1 MNENKTCTVERA
13 SSSIHIY
20 IREKIGRRGF
30 VEGGKE
36 WGPLNAHH
44 HR

>member
-1 MNENKTCTVERA
+1 MKTRLLQEREQV
-13 SSSIHIY
+13 HLFIY

-36 WGPLNAHH
+36 WGSLNAHH